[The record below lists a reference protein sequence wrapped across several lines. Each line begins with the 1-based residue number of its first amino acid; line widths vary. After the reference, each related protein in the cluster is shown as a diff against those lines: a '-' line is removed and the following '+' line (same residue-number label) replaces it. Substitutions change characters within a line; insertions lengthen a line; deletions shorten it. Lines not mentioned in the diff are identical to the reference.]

1 MAMDERF
8 GQTTEDVRRPTTS
21 DDETDGDEEL
31 EEGEATEEGLEP
43 DEEETDEDTFKLLD
57 KLAELARGRPSL
69 VRNEVT
75 GEWVGFPN
83 GKGRFQVRRM
93 TAIEVRTWE
102 AMQTKTTV
110 RAKVGSAKKAAQ
122 NKQNVDVAMQRA
134 LSYLYLCE
142 KGILVGEVVDE
153 RGVAQHVGHDKRGN
167 TREVCGQL
175 DPMVSRWLEL
185 YLQHANGLT
194 AAQRRDLG
202 ND

>member
-1 MAMDERF
+1 MATDERF
-8 GQTTEDVRRPTTS
+8 GTGTD
-21 DDETDGDEEL
+21 DDEIDNEEEL
-31 EEGEATEEGLEP
+31 EVEDLEP
-43 DEEETDEDTFKLLD
+43 EEADEDTFKLLD
-57 KLAELARGRPSL
+57 KLAALAQGRPSL

-75 GEWVGFPN
+75 SDWVDFPN

-110 RAKVGSAKKAAQ
+110 RAKVGGAKKAAQ

-134 LSYLYLCE
+134 LSYVYLCE
-142 KGILVGEVVDE
+142 HGILIGEITDE
-153 RGVAQHVGHDKRGN
+153 LGTVQRIGYDKRGN

-194 AAQRRDLG
+194 PAQRRDLG